1 MNASMRQEKEQ
12 FDVEKARL
20 EKEKEQILREAKR
33 EARMILKDA
42 RQTAREVQRDLNRIQ
57 KNRNLGERNREMAR
71 SSRKLR
77 EKEEKYAEHIVKR
90 VNSEPVDISQ
100 LAAGDTVRVLSLN
113 QNGTILSLPDG
124 DGEMQVQ
131 VGILKMKV
139 KAGDVMLLN
148 DGSKQANRKKTVSAR
163 RSAGG
168 SIRRKAMNVKSTLD
182 VRGENGDDARMDVEK
197 YLDDAYL
204 GDLREVTLIHGRG
217 TGVLKAEIRKD
228 LKANKHVAAFRPGAY
243 NEGGEGVTIVTLK
256 RE

>member
-1 MNASMRQEKEQ
+1 METLSPTYRLMMGIPGKSNAFEISKKLGLPRRIIQRADELIERGDAEFEDLISEISEDRMAAARERGEAEAVNASMRQEKEQ

-124 DGEMQVQ
+124 DG
-131 VGILKMKV
+131 
-139 KAGDVMLLN
+139 
-148 DGSKQANRKKTVSAR
+148 
-163 RSAGG
+163 
-168 SIRRKAMNVKSTLD
+168 
-182 VRGENGDDARMDVEK
+182 
-197 YLDDAYL
+197 
-204 GDLREVTLIHGRG
+204 
-217 TGVLKAEIRKD
+217 
-228 LKANKHVAAFRPGAY
+228 
-243 NEGGEGVTIVTLK
+243 
-256 RE
+256 